1 MSKLPPRYH
10 KWKNAC
16 LAGVLAGGGGIL
28 AADRLGYPLLSWVGF
43 AVSMLSFI
51 ALTAAT
57 VYYTSRY
64 LSRLSKHD

>member
-1 MSKLPPRYH
+1 MSKLPPQYH

-16 LAGVLAGGGGIL
+16 LAGVLVGGGGIFV
-28 AADRLGYPLLSWVGF
+28 ADRFGYPLLSWVGF

-51 ALTAAT
+51 GLTAAT

-64 LSRLSKHD
+64 LNSLSKRD